1 MCKLRSVLLAAVAA
15 VASEAAFAVTD
26 YVWTGDGGDNKWST
40 AGNWEGGVA
49 PNASDANIVV
59 DNDTAVTIVL
69 DGVKKANGF
78 TLKGLAPVTLSA
90 VDSTCYVTNDYSGNS
105 NASFIKVTQADG
117 VFNLEAHVH
126 FPNRVDLHCEGAV
139 HFRSAFSQGSHNLY
153 PQCGKFYFEG
163 DSVTRAVSV
172 GVGYANNAKD
182 KFCGLYFSDNAQFL
196 VEKGFSMGTHVSSP
210 NAEVVVDGDG
220 VLLES
225 NSSSTIGEAESSEKL
240 QRIVLKRGTVNLMW
254 PTFASKRPA
263 EFVQEGGTFT
273 CLGYGMLGKSVN
285 SRGQVLLKGGKFI
298 SQGQITGASGTPVKI
313 VLDGGSL
320 EVKGDVQCDIS
331 VTANGGDLLSSNNSD
346 KNRKTN
352 SLYGTLDVAA
362 GGTLKTG
369 GAIPFSF
376 ERNIT
381 VDGEIELASGSLVL
395 NAAGVRRTTTSDAP
409 WKLTIRDGA
418 IFDIAQPC
426 SYFWHLPDVLTEGT
440 GGLRLAGRNACFVH
454 SFAHADGAATNVAER
469 GCYFAN
475 TSTSP
480 FPGMPKAASSWGLYY
495 VGPYV
500 WTGKGGDNKWST
512 AANWEGEVVPDAT
525 DRAKGVDLSAATT
538 VELDAPANAGC
549 FLFASAAPNP
559 TLTIAGENE
568 LILVGYDSYAT
579 CFEAVPSAHVV
590 FAAPLKSERY
600 SNATYTQTSAFI
612 GGATYEVRTSTMYG
626 TSTSWAFC
634 LGGRFVYNSTIAK
647 LSQTTSYNL
656 LSSGGGA
663 NVEPSEVVFGPEA
676 DIKFN
681 YLFFDKQSFT
691 ANQKIVQD
699 GATLSGK
706 AVHVWRCAA
715 DFRSP
720 SAYFLDSGLLTLS
733 EKLGVGSNFST
744 ATTFTRRQGGSFV
757 MTGGTL
763 TTPVIECEENQNYI
777 HLNGGT
783 VVLGADGFVKTED
796 TTGRT
801 FTANDKPALNL
812 GGVTIAPSA
821 ASVVGLDTVLTGE
834 GGATVVAGEGLTF
847 AADKAVSGTGTL
859 IADGAVAFAGE
870 IAGSPTIRARDGGT
884 ISFAAG
890 ATVTGCPTIEI
901 PADGALDIAADTTV
915 SAVRV
920 TVGGAPL
927 AEGAYAGRFGAGT
940 LVVSSAMPDD
950 SAWTGAAGDNA
961 YFTADNWKSG
971 TVPNGATAAA
981 DFGNAVFAEATTIA
995 IGDNLTLKTL
1005 TAPGCAADLTLE
1017 IADGKKLSLVDAGEI
1032 VIAVGHTLTIDGTVE
1047 LPTQANPRKK
1057 VSVKGGGKL
1066 VLKGAVVNASALTTF
1081 TAYTPR
1087 LIAREGSE
1095 IELRCTA
1102 AGGVQFYAATAD
1114 AYAPVPSKVT
1124 VAEGAD
1130 VVLCDIPSWYSVTGD
1145 LSRFGAFSVDGG
1157 RVTFAAGANFS
1168 RYMMGDLGES
1178 FETTIPLQTVTIN
1191 GGEFVT
1197 PQGVRCLNPAVR
1209 GKNSFVLNGGVWRQT
1224 ADAVMADADL
1234 CVKLAGDMTLD
1245 VPADVAFEAD
1255 LTGTGAALTKTG
1267 VGQLAL
1273 SGSAEGVT
1281 NLTVEAG
1288 AVSLGAAAA
1297 GTIPATATVR
1307 LAKTGATLDL
1317 DYEGTADVR
1326 ELWIGGRQ
1334 RAKGLYSS
1342 ETAPQ
1347 PKWTSYFTGIGS
1359 LLVAEGDL
1367 PGVLLLVR

>member
-1 MCKLRSVLLAAVAA
+1 MKKLLAVVAA
-15 VASEAAFAVTD
+15 VACATAFAVTD
-26 YVWTGDGGDNKWST
+26 YVWTGNGDDNRWST

-49 PNASDANIVV
+49 PDASDANIVV
-59 DNDTAVTIVL
+59 SNDMAVTIVL
-69 DGVKKANGF
+69 DGVRKANGF
-78 TLKGLAPVTLSA
+78 TLKGAAPVTLSA
-90 VDSTCYVTNDYSGNS
+90 VDNTCYVTNDYSGNA
-105 NASFIKVTQADG
+105 NASFIKVTQTEG
-117 VFNLEAHVH
+117 IFNLEARVH
-126 FPNRVDLHCEGAV
+126 FPNRVDLHCEGSV
-139 HFRSAFSQGSHNLY
+139 HFRNRFSQGSHNLY

-163 DSVTRAVSV
+163 DSETRAYQV
-172 GVGYANNAKD
+172 GVGYASDAKD
-182 KFCGLYFSDNAQFL
+182 KFCGLYFSDNAQFI
-196 VEKGFSMGTHVSSP
+196 VTTGFSMGTHTKSP
-210 NAEVVVDGDG
+210 SAEVVVDGDG

-225 NSSSTIGEAESSEKL
+225 NSSSTIGEAESSENL
-240 QRIVLKRGTVNLMW
+240 QRFVLKRGTVNLKW

-273 CLGYGMLGKSVN
+273 CVSYGMLGKSVN

-320 EVKGDVQCDIS
+320 EVNGDVQCDIA
-331 VTANGGDLLSSNNSD
+331 VTANGGELVSSKTGS
-346 KNRKTN
+346 RKTN
-352 SLYGTLDVAA
+352 SFFGTLDVAA

-369 GAIPFSF
+369 GALPFCF
-376 ERNIT
+376 ERDIT

-454 SFAHADGAATNVAER
+454 SFAHVDGATTNVAER

-512 AANWEGEVVPDAT
+512 AANWEGEVVPDAE
-525 DRAKGVDLSAATT
+525 DRTKAVDLSAATT
-538 VELDAPANAGC
+538 VELDVPASVGC
-549 FLFASAAPNP
+549 FLYASAAPNP
-559 TLTIAGENE
+559 TLTITGENA
-568 LILVGYDSYAT
+568 LTLVGYDSYAA

-590 FAAPLKSERY
+590 FAAPLRSERY
-600 SNATYTQTSAFI
+600 ANATYTQTSAFI

-663 NVEPSEVVFGPEA
+663 NYEAAEIVFGPEA

-715 DFRSP
+715 DFRRP
-720 SAYFLDSGLLTLS
+720 SAYILNSGVLTLS
-733 EKLGVGSNFST
+733 EKLGVGSNYKT
-744 ATTFTRRQGGSFV
+744 ANTFTRRQGGSFL
-757 MTGGTL
+757 MSGGTL

-777 HLNGGT
+777 YLNGGT
-783 VVLGADGFVKTED
+783 VVLGEGGFAKAED

-801 FTANDKPALNL
+801 FTPNDKPALNL

-821 ASVVGLDTVLTGE
+821 VSVVGLDTVLTGE

-847 AADKAVSGTGTL
+847 AAGKTVSGAGTL

-884 ISFAAG
+884 VSFASG
-890 ATVTGCPTIEI
+890 ATVTGCPTIEV
-901 PADGALDIAADTTV
+901 PADDALVIAADTTV

-920 TVGGAPL
+920 TVGGTPL
-927 AEGAYAGRFGAGT
+927 AEGTYAGRFGAGT

-971 TVPNGATAAA
+971 TVPNGTTAEA

-995 IGDNLTLKTL
+995 VGDDLTLKTL
-1005 TAPGCAADLTLE
+1005 TAPGCAAGLTLK

-1047 LPTQANPRKK
+1047 LPTPATSVKK
-1057 VSVKGGGKL
+1057 VSVRGGGKL
-1066 VLKGAVVNASALTTF
+1066 VLKGAVVNASANKDF
-1081 TAYTPR
+1081 SKYTPR

-1095 IELRCTA
+1095 IELRCTTE
-1102 AGGVQFYAATAD
+1102 GGVQFYAATED
-1114 AYAPVPSKVT
+1114 TYAPVPSKVT

-1130 VVLCDIPSWYSVTGD
+1130 VLLCDIPSWYSVSGD
-1145 LSRFGAFSVDGG
+1145 LSRSGAFSVDGG
-1157 RVTFAAGANFS
+1157 RVEFAAGANFS
-1168 RYMMGDLGES
+1168 RAMMGDLGES
-1178 FETTIPLQTVTIN
+1178 FETTIPLQTVTLN

-1197 PQGVRCLNPAVR
+1197 PQGVRCWNPAVR
-1209 GKNSFVLNGGVWRQT
+1209 GKNTFVLNGGVWRQT
-1224 ADAVMADADL
+1224 VDCVMADADL
-1234 CVKLAGDMTLD
+1234 RVELTGDATLD
-1245 VPADVAFEAD
+1245 VPADVSFEAD
-1255 LTGTGAALTKTG
+1255 LPGAGTLTKTD
-1267 VGQLAL
+1267 VGQVAL

-1281 NLTVEAG
+1281 NLTVAAG
-1288 AVSLGAAAA
+1288 SVSLGAVAA
-1297 GTIPATATVR
+1297 GSIPMEATVN

-1317 DYEGTADVR
+1317 DYEGTATVR

-1347 PKWTSYFTGIGS
+1347 PKWMSYFTGIGS
-1359 LLVAEGDL
+1359 LLVTEGDL